1 MIVDSDPLASATRRR
16 PETIAI
22 LDRRNDC
29 EHTYATLN
37 RLADRIAMGLV
48 RRDVGQ
54 GDRVVLLGEH
64 GADTV
69 AMVHGIWRAGAT
81 VVPIDPSLASD
92 RREDRIGRIN
102 PQLVATT
109 GLSVAT
115 ANYVAVDE
123 LTADSPVSNRHRQH
137 PDEEACI
144 IFTSGTTGTARA
156 VRLTVGNVQASAS
169 SSASRLGIEPTD
181 RWFVP
186 LAPYHMGGFAPIV
199 RCALA
204 GIGLVIAPFD
214 QTTLTSLVQ
223 ETAVSVASVVP
234 TMVRRD
240 IEATGA
246 LSNLRVVLVGGDRTP
261 PALVTSALAADV
273 PLYVSYGMTEAA
285 SQIATAPPTR
295 LETDPHTVGRPLR
308 FTSITID
315 EDSSPDRD
323 GEIVV
328 TGPTISP
335 GYLDQTEID
344 RFPASQSLRTGD
356 TGRIED
362 GWVYVTGRIDDRI
375 ISGGV
380 TVDPTHV
387 ADVIRDQ
394 SGIRDAAVVGIA
406 DTEWGQQVCAL
417 IEGGEMEANALDTVL
432 EDRLSAA
439 ERPRRI
445 EWTDQL
451 PRTPSGTVDRTTVRA
466 RFDEQSD

>member
-1 MIVDSDPLASATRRR
+1 MVDSDPLASAAQRR
-16 PETIAI
+16 PETFAI
-22 LDRRNDC
+22 LDRRN
-29 EHTYATLN
+29 EIRYTYATLD
-37 RLADRIAMGLV
+37 RLADRIASGLK
-48 RRDVGQ
+48 RRDVGR

-69 AMVHGIWRAGAT
+69 AMIHGIWRAGAS

-92 RREDRIGRIN
+92 RRDARIARIN
-102 PQLVATT
+102 PQLVATMQHS
-109 GLSVAT
+109 GET
-115 ANYVAVDE
+115 ANYVAVDQ
-123 LTADSPVSNRHRQH
+123 LTADTPVSDRHQQH
-137 PDEEACI
+137 PAQETCI

-156 VRLTVGNVQASAS
+156 VRLSVRNLQASAAA
-169 SSASRLGIEPTD
+169 SASRLGVEPTD

-214 QTTLTSLVQ
+214 HTTLSSLVR

-246 LSNLRVVLVGGDRTP
+246 LSDLRVVLVGGDRTP

-295 LETDPHTVGRPLR
+295 LEADARTVGRPLR
-308 FTSITID
+308 FTSISID
-315 EDSSPDRD
+315 DDSTPDHD
-323 GEIVV
+323 GEIIV

-335 GYLDQTEID
+335 GYHESEETD
-344 RFPASQSLRTGD
+344 RFPGPNTLRTGD
-356 TGRIED
+356 TGRVEN

-380 TVDPTHV
+380 TVDPMRV
-387 ADVIRDQ
+387 ADVIREQ
-394 SGIRDAAVVGIA
+394 PGIQDAAVVGIP
-406 DTEWGQQVCAL
+406 DPEWGQQVCAL
-417 IEGGEMEANALDTVL
+417 IEGCEMKTNALRTVL

-439 ERPRRI
+439 ERPRTI
-445 EWTDQL
+445 EWTDEL
-451 PRTPSGTVDRTTVRA
+451 PRTPSGTVNRKAVRA
-466 RFDEQSD
+466 RIKDQSD